1 MGKRPAETQE
11 NESDQ
16 LKSGERPL
24 TAHNEQEVIEY
35 EDDFEDEFESEDDI
49 FEAGV
54 DGQPDEEH
62 KIEEGRGTWIALK
75 TMWETAVLISYFVI
89 D

>member
-11 NESDQ
+11 NEPDQ

-24 TAHNEQEVIEY
+24 AAHNEQEVIEY
-35 EDDFEDEFESEDDI
+35 EDDFEDEFESEDEI

-62 KIEEGRGTWIALK
+62 KIEENRGT
-75 TMWETAVLISYFVI
+75 
-89 D
+89 